1 MAFAQE
7 SWLATL
13 QAIPRCGFSEMGFRF
28 CAALLAAAPSISRI
42 ATRAPSATNRR
53 AVARPIPRGEAA
65 PEITAVLPRS
75 SMPFLPLGLLS
86 EAPLSG
92 ARLVGEIDYAVACA
106 PTNAQL
112 S

>member
-1 MAFAQE
+1 LRCTFCSGAVDIENCDTGAFRHEPPGGRKTYPSRRGRARNN
-7 SWLATL
+7 S
-13 QAIPRCGFSEMGFRF
+13 CF
-28 CAALLAAAPSISRI
+28 AAKQHAFP
-42 ATRAPSATNRR
+42 
-53 AVARPIPRGEAA
+53 
-65 PEITAVLPRS
+65 
-75 SMPFLPLGLLS
+75 PLGLLS